1 MAYFYEFELILAGI
15 ILLSAMTAGG
25 IKIWLKKRSELEK
38 SKHTQS
44 QEQDQNFWKQTL
56 LSSFSTS
63 NFSKKAHN

>member
-25 IKIWLKKRSELEK
+25 IKIWLKNRSELEK

-44 QEQDQNFWKQTL
+44 QEQDQNF
-56 LSSFSTS
+56 
-63 NFSKKAHN
+63 